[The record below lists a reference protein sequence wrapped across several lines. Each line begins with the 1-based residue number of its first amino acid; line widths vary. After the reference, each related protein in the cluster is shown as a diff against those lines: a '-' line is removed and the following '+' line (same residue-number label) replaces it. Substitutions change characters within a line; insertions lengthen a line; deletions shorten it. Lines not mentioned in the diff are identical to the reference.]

1 MDHRRD
7 HRSRRNITNI
17 FLMGSMMMGVSGVVL
32 GPLIPIITQELN
44 INLKLMSL
52 VFVGGSISFS
62 ASVLIS
68 GYLADRLGKR
78 LISLFGLATT
88 MLGLLGFSVIGS
100 FPLLLLFNFL
110 LAFGNGALAIGGQT
124 TLFDIY
130 PEKRSSM
137 IIRLNLFFGL
147 GGFVGPLALSFI
159 LFQQIN
165 WRFAFLTFAL
175 LFFFLLLLFMREE
188 VTAPSPKQRPSN
200 KETLLSV
207 FNPTIVLCGLILL
220 FYIGVQVP
228 FSTWLTTYLSAF
240 GVQVSISSLAVSGF
254 WLSITVGMMIFAGLS
269 RRYKD
274 LTLILWGSVATLVFV
289 LIIAI
294 WDNVVAKMIFAALFG
309 LSLSGIFPLC
319 MSLAIHQKPQ
329 ASGAISG
336 FLFAMTSLGALY
348 SQPLVG
354 FVSEILG
361 RERGIYVE
369 LGNSILLLGTVLAL
383 VLVSR
388 RKSLLRKAESESQA
402 L

>member
-1 MDHRRD
+1 MDHRRY
-7 HRSRRNITNI
+7 HRSKRNIANI
-17 FLMGSMMMGVSGVVL
+17 FLIGSMMMGVSGVVL

-52 VFVGGSISFS
+52 IFVGGSISFS

-78 LISLFGLATT
+78 LISLFGLVSTV
-88 MLGLLGFSVIGS
+88 LGLLGFSVIGS
-100 FPLLLLFNFL
+100 FPLLFLFNFL
-110 LAFGNGALAIGGQT
+110 LAFGNGALAIGSQT
-124 TLFDIY
+124 ILSDIY

-147 GGFVGPLALSFI
+147 GAFVGPLALSFI

-165 WRFAFLTFAL
+165 WRFAFLAFAF
-175 LFFFLLLLFMREE
+175 LFFFLLLLFMREK

-220 FYIGVQVP
+220 FYMGAQVP
-228 FSTWLTTYLSAF
+228 FSTWFTTYLSAF
-240 GVQVSISSLAVSGF
+240 GVPVSISSLAVSGF
-254 WLSITVGMMIFAGLS
+254 WLSIAVGTIIFARMA
-269 RRYKD
+269 RRYQD
-274 LTLILWGSVATLVFV
+274 LTLVLWGSVATLVFV
-289 LIIAI
+289 LIIAL
-294 WDNVVAKMIFAALFG
+294 WDNVVAKMIFTALFG
-309 LSLSGIFPLC
+309 LSLSGIFPLS

-336 FLFAMTSLGALY
+336 LLFAMTSLGALY

-361 RERGIYVE
+361 RERGIYVG
-369 LGNSILLLGTVLAL
+369 LGNSILLLGTVLVL

-388 RKSLLRKAESESQA
+388 RKSL
-402 L
+402 